1 MVEYGRAIWLITKAS
16 ESVRRIGE
24 VGKGERS
31 RNVQQTEAHHYEVS
45 KVLTYFVV
53 EDGFCSVSR
62 VEE

>member
-1 MVEYGRAIWLITKAS
+1 MDEYGRDEWLITKAS

-24 VGKGERS
+24 VGEGERS

-53 EDGFCSVSR
+53 EDGFRLGSR
-62 VEE
+62 VE

>member
-1 MVEYGRAIWLITKAS
+1 MAGSKAS

-24 VGKGERS
+24 VGGGERS
-31 RNVQQTEAHHYEVS
+31 RNVQQDREAHYYEVS

-53 EDGFCSVSR
+53 EDGFRLVSR